1 MGVSRDYPNFW
12 ITGTPIILRTD
23 EATNFNFCMHNHT
36 LWDQSEQKPINNFVK
51 SSRGRTLGLS
61 KIFRA
66 PKSCESCGHLRG
78 SSAFLLTTRYVYGK
92 PLWTYRVIYNA
103 LYSCTARCKSVTN
116 RCNYCTT
123 CCRLQPW

>member
-36 LWDQSEQKPINNFVK
+36 LWDQLEQKPINNFVK

-78 SSAFLLTTRYVYGK
+78 SSAFLLTTRYVSFTATATVRVRESPSSFRALPVTYLYFMRVLDKINILHYG
-92 PLWTYRVIYNA
+92 
-103 LYSCTARCKSVTN
+103 
-116 RCNYCTT
+116 
-123 CCRLQPW
+123 